1 MANPHRMPPL
11 QSLAY
16 FEAAGRLMSFTA
28 AANEL
33 GSSQPG
39 VSQRIGLLEEDLGV
53 RLFKREHRGVA
64 LTADG
69 VLLFGAVRESLA
81 GIGDAVA
88 RIRSRRSRQVLTVA
102 TDFGF
107 ATWLMPRLS
116 ALRALVPDLDVRI
129 VTSQSAFDI
138 RGEPV
143 DIAIAFGAGQWP
155 GCTAL
160 RLCPEIVV
168 PVCSPR
174 FAAQHGLPANPARL
188 AQLPLLHL
196 ESSDPARWLGWDS
209 WFALQGL
216 SPTHESHDLSLN
228 NEPLVMQA
236 AMAGQGLALG
246 WVPLVDDALRSGH
259 LVPAFE
265 TPTKTANGYF
275 LVERQSQRPLA
286 AVQHFRGWMQDEC
299 TRALL
304 QSPFADAAR

>member
-33 GSSQPG
+33 GSSQPA
-39 VSQRIGLLEEDLGV
+39 VSQRIGSLEEDLGV

-69 VLLFGAVRESLA
+69 ALLFGAVRESLA
-81 GIGDAVA
+81 GIADAVA

-116 ALRALVPDLDVRI
+116 ALRERVPDLDVRI

-160 RLCPEIVV
+160 QLCPERVV

-174 FAAQHGLPANPARL
+174 FAATHGLPGEAAQLAR
-188 AQLPLLHL
+188 LPLLHL
-196 ESSDPARWLGWDS
+196 ESAEPPRWLGWDS

-216 SPTHESHDLSLN
+216 SPATESRNLTLN

-236 AMAGQGLALG
+236 AMAGQGIALG
-246 WVPLVDDALRSGH
+246 WAPLVDDAIRSGH

-265 TPTKTANGYF
+265 KTTSTGNGYF
-275 LVERQSQRPLA
+275 LVERQSQRSSAEVQRFRTWMLDACARALQESPLA
-286 AVQHFRGWMQDEC
+286 
-299 TRALL
+299 
-304 QSPFADAAR
+304 